1 MKKMVARLNI
11 ENFRHLL
18 ETETDPAKRQTLL
31 RLIAEE
37 EATLKAMTKP
47 EEKTANAGVGSS

>member
-18 ETETDPAKRQTLL
+18 ETETDEIKHRMLL
-31 RLIAEE
+31 RLLAEGRGH
-37 EATLKAMTKP
+37 P
-47 EEKTANAGVGSS
+47 EDTH

>member
-18 ETETDPAKRQTLL
+18 ESETDPAKRQTLL

-37 EATLKAMTKP
+37 EAALRAMTKP
-47 EEKTANAGVGSS
+47 EEKAASG